1 MIQNE
6 GIRLMMIIST
16 IGIVLSIFSLW
27 SLSDSRIFFKNT
39 LSNLFTFTMLLNV
52 IFLVGSFIMSFYV

>member
-1 MIQNE
+1 MIQSE
-6 GIRLMMIIST
+6 GIHLMMGIST

-27 SLSDSRIFFKNT
+27 SLSGSCVFFKNT

-52 IFLVGSFIMSFYV
+52 IFLVGSFIASFYV